1 MAHAFSDFHDGL
13 LNGIVLGSNTAT
25 IHLQQTTGE
34 EYTLTLAGLEV
45 LHMEDFR
52 QGNIISMVE
61 VVSGQAPYEHSG
73 LERLFGTPH
82 PSAAEEHHKAHAAI
96 VQRQSTRIAT
106 GDVSMVVI
114 VPSYGA
120 DLIAICRDVALAPLT
135 TNGS

>member
-13 LNGIVLGSNTAT
+13 ITGIVLGSDTAT
-25 IHLQQTTGE
+25 ILLQQTTGE
-34 EYTLTLAGLEV
+34 EYTLTLTGLEV

-61 VVSGQAPYEHSG
+61 VVSGQYPYEHSG
-73 LERLFGTPH
+73 LERLFSPPH
-82 PSAAEEHHKAHAAI
+82 PSAAEEYHNAHAAI
-96 VQRQSTRIAT
+96 VERQSARIAA

-120 DLIAICRDVALAPLT
+120 DLIAICRDIALAPLAM
-135 TNGS
+135 NGS